1 MSFLRKV
8 GYGLGIFGPMLGW
21 VAAMQYLMYF
31 YTEVVGLTPSRA
43 GLIFLIGM
51 VWDAVSDPLIGA
63 IADRTRSRWG
73 RYRPYLLFGAA
84 PYGLSIALLFTPP
97 EGTPELVFVA
107 ALGAHLLFRT
117 GYTVVYMPYTAM
129 IARLTT
135 DYDSRTDLTAFKT
148 FFVFCGNLTV
158 SFAFYALVVA
168 LGNGNERAGFLPA
181 AALIGVV
188 AAGTTWLCF
197 FSTQEQDVGVT
208 KSVRR
213 GGMSVATIARDM
225 AANRPFIMLFA
236 GVAVFGGFY
245 GAELAMVP
253 YFAKYW
259 FGDPEISRTLFTT
272 QAVMSLASIPGWL
285 WLGHR
290 YGKKTVWIMG
300 TSLAAVGLLA
310 IFALASDSVW
320 VTAVLY
326 GVANVGATG
335 FILIFYAMTA
345 DTVDWGEWR
354 TGQRQEG
361 ITFGMISFANKFA
374 GGVATGAAGMA
385 LAWVGFVTDQT
396 QTDATLLGMRV
407 IGLLIPAVAFIVSAL
422 LMVTYPISKQ
432 RHEEILA
439 ERATL

>member
-1 MSFLRKV
+1 M
-8 GYGLGIFGPMLGW
+8 
-21 VAAMQYLMYF
+21 
-31 YTEVVGLTPSRA
+31 
-43 GLIFLIGM
+43 
-51 VWDAVSDPLIGA
+51 
-63 IADRTRSRWG
+63 
-73 RYRPYLLFGAA
+73 
-84 PYGLSIALLFTPP
+84 
-97 EGTPELVFVA
+97 A

-117 GYTVVYMPYTAM
+117 AYTVVYMPYTAM

-148 FFVFCGNLTV
+148 FFVFCGNLAV
-158 SFAFYALVVA
+158 SFAFYSLVIA

-181 AALIGVV
+181 AALVGIV
-188 AAGTTWLCF
+188 AASTAWLCF
-197 FSTQEQDVGVT
+197 FSTREQDVGFA
-208 KSVRR
+208 KSAHL
-213 GGMSVATIARDM
+213 GSMSVATIARDM
-225 AANRPFIMLFA
+225 ADNRPFLMVFA
-236 GVAVFGGFY
+236 GVAIFGGFY

-259 FGDPEISRTLFTT
+259 FGDAGVSRSVFTT

-290 YGKKTVWIMG
+290 YGKKAVWSTG
-300 TSLAAVGLLA
+300 TSLAAAGLLT

-345 DTVDWGEWR
+345 DTCDWGEWR
-354 TGQRQEG
+354 SGRRQEG
-361 ITFGMISFANKFA
+361 VIFGAISFANKFA
-374 GGVATGAAGMA
+374 AGVATGAVGTA

-396 QTDATLLGMRV
+396 PSDATLLGMRV
-407 IGLLIPAVAFIVSAL
+407 IGLLIPAVAFIVAAL
-422 LMVTYPISKQ
+422 VMVTYPLSKQ

-439 ERATL
+439 ERETL